1 MLAVLPAQFGQ
12 LTQLKCLD
20 LSHNGISGIPAVCF
34 MGLTQ
39 LEKLWLGGNALTSL
53 GVDIGAML
61 SLRELHL
68 SHNRLTALPPEI
80 ASLKQL
86 KVLNVED
93 NSLVELPAH
102 LSTIPFLNKL
112 QVGSQN
118 GCLRYAGPLQPVF
131 VCFDKSDA
139 RTPTHTHTIGHHR
152 QRLWLWA
159 RRASWRTWGSC

>member
-86 KVLNVED
+86 KVL
-93 NSLVELPAH
+93 A
-102 LSTIPFLNKL
+102 
-112 QVGSQN
+112 G
-118 GCLRYAGPLQPVF
+118 RAAGPPEHHPVPEQAASRLTEWVSE
-131 VCFDKSDA
+131 VCWTS
-139 RTPTHTHTIGHHR
+139 PTC
-152 QRLWLWA
+152 LCVL
-159 RRASWRTWGSC
+159 